1 MRLPAAIE
9 SAWEAVAARYDVL
22 AKRFLPKPAV
32 ATPGNSKRGSIAA
45 SLFLLSA
52 GWLIVALVATAFL
65 LTELYSRAL
74 DTSLQETLEFQVE
87 TLTDLTLLSSTPT
100 SEEIK
105 VADPRFD
112 RTGSGWYWAI
122 RDDTGDLL
130 NFSNSYV
137 GMVLDPLPGAFDA
150 NNSKTAVLTDPF
162 DIKIRVLE
170 RLVKVNDVPLHIMVT
185 GSLDEIL
192 QLVDEFRGQTL
203 IVLGA
208 VAIMLAVMSTIVA
221 RIALRPV
228 GRLRREVER
237 VREGEAAALTEV
249 YPAELA
255 PLSDEINELLRSNAQ
270 IVERARNQV
279 GNLAHGLKTP
289 IAVLRNEAASD
300 KKNPLARVVSSETEK
315 MSQLVTTYLDRAR
328 ISARST
334 VVGKRADA
342 THVML
347 RLTRVMQK
355 LNPRVTIAMV
365 RPDAS
370 LPWFRGDEGDL
381 EEMAG
386 NLLDNACKWAKSSI
400 GVTVI
405 AERNGQTTNLLVKID
420 DDGPGLTE
428 EEAVKVLRRGVRL
441 DEKTPGSGLGLDIV
455 KELVDVYGG
464 SLQLKRSV
472 LGGLLAELRL
482 PAAKVAGFR
491 TFASIRKE

>member
-1 MRLPAAIE
+1 MKLPDAIGTAWDNLRERAGALVRLVMP
-9 SAWEAVAARYDVL
+9 
-22 AKRFLPKPAV
+22 KRN
-32 ATPGNSKRGSIAA
+32 GRRGSIAA

-74 DTSLQETLEFQVE
+74 DTSLQDTLEFQVE
-87 TLTDLTLLSSTPT
+87 TLTDLTLLSATPT
-100 SEEIK
+100 SEQIR

-122 RDDTGDLL
+122 RDDDGNLL

-137 GMVLDPLPGAFDA
+137 GMVLDPLPGAFDDK
-150 NNSKTAVLTDPF
+150 NSKTAVLTDPF
-162 DIKIRVLE
+162 DTKIRVLE
-170 RLVKVNDVPLHIMVT
+170 RLVTVNGVPLHIMVT

-192 QLVDEFRGQTL
+192 KLVDEFRGQTL

-228 GRLRREVER
+228 GQLRREVEQ
-237 VREGEAAALTEV
+237 VREGESAALKHV

-289 IAVLRNEAASD
+289 IAVLRNEAATN
-300 KKNPLARVVSSETEK
+300 KKNPLAKVVSSETEK
-315 MSQLVTTYLDRAR
+315 MSQLVSTYLDRAR
-328 ISARST
+328 LATRST
-334 VVGKRADA
+334 VVGKRSDA

-405 AERNGQTTNLLVKID
+405 AERSGQTANLLIKID